1 MTPKFVFP
9 GLTVLSHP
17 QTTDLNFQLPTQH
30 LHLRSNK
37 HQTLQDPN
45 RTLDFSPKTVLPL
58 VFSFSVDD
66 TINQPVAQTKNL
78 GIIFDIL
85 TCSLSQF

>member
-9 GLTVLSHP
+9 GLTVLFHP
-17 QTTDLNFQLPTQH
+17 KTTDLNSSGLFNISTRGLISIRHFKTPP
-30 LHLRSNK
+30 K
-37 HQTLQDPN
+37 
-45 RTLDFSPKTVLPL
+45 TLDFSPKTVPPP

-66 TINQPVAQTKNL
+66 TINQPFAQTKNL